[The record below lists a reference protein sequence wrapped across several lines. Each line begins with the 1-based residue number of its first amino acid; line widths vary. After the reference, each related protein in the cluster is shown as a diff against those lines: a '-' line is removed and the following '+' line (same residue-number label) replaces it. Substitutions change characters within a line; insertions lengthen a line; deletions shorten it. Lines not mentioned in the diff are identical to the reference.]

1 MSEKYVNFKKL
12 LAFHQKNSDTFDTI
26 ENLIKNN
33 LELGPNEKQF
43 LKNFEQLYQSIIQ
56 NDPLNSNV
64 SENQLSSEITEQQ
77 SLKEIQK
84 SELEKIRKET
94 KTAEIETDDLEKMS
108 GRILSLQNRLEKITN
123 ERSIIEIEI
132 KNQIS
137 QLSEQREKQREI
149 IKQLLS
155 YYQN

>member
-56 NDPLNSNV
+56 NNSLNSNV

>member
-1 MSEKYVNFKKL
+1 MSERYDNFKKL
-12 LAFHQKNSDTFDTI
+12 LAFHQKNLDTFDTI

-33 LELGPNEKQF
+33 IELGPNEKQF

-56 NDPLNSNV
+56 NDSLNSNV

-94 KTAEIETDDLEKMS
+94 KTAEIETADLEKMS

>member
-1 MSEKYVNFKKL
+1 MSERYDNFKKL
-12 LAFHQKNSDTFDTI
+12 LDFHQKNLDTFDTI

-33 LELGPNEKQF
+33 IELGPNEKQF

-56 NDPLNSNV
+56 NDSLNSNV

-94 KTAEIETDDLEKMS
+94 KTAEIETADLEKMS

-137 QLSEQREKQREI
+137 QLSEQREKQREPMMA
-149 IKQLLS
+149 QQED
-155 YYQN
+155 YMV